1 MKIVHA
7 RIEGFNAF
15 AVSAI
20 ASLDVSF
27 DEKLQIILGTNGS
40 GKSQLLKQLTPLPP
54 TRGEYTDVGYRQ
66 LTIEHNGAHYTLT
79 SDFSEK
85 DGAHLFQVNGGKNLN
100 EGRTTDVQ
108 YELIEH
114 YLGVDR
120 KINTLLQTGFDIPHM
135 TAGARK
141 ALFVEFNPAQVGFI
155 MDDHKRVCSY
165 LRDIRSN
172 LTRLHAR
179 KTELSSMMLDESVL
193 TAMREEAEKL
203 NSDTMANI
211 GFIST
216 LKTIISGLSNRTVDS
231 ENDLDEIARWR
242 KEVRRVTPAYQALC
256 QEKKNEELQR
266 CLKDLG
272 SNQGRKDHLE
282 STIHNLITE
291 IAEIQT
297 SLSESTDDEQA
308 QSLRL
313 TIETLTKEIQ
323 ELASFIKGA
332 SNLWSAIDLLNIG
345 LHLDDLKSLL
355 TEFLDCPVVIPQ
367 RRIFALRADRLR
379 NHQFEIQE
387 LRSRASRVQAVI
399 DKCNGAIQIKEGDV
413 PDEPCA
419 KFTCPLYRHWK
430 TQVEQAKQERER
442 CEYELN
448 KITKRLRK
456 LERFGEL
463 RRSQLNTVGPYMEKT
478 QRLVQLIQK
487 CPLFAPYFNDVNVP
501 TQLRLN
507 PLRFYHAIE
516 HHRQLSEAEVRKGKL
531 TKELEGIYKELAKR
545 ATLSEG
551 EQARLEDRLDRLKS
565 QLINA
570 RIAHREVGSRID
582 GLTTDIFYI
591 NHLNTQLELSKTLM
605 SRVSSDIT
613 DMSQAHE
620 RRLLEEL
627 LQKLNAFQSEAITK
641 QGEISIQI
649 REQDTLKARYDEEV
663 LGEIEKLE
671 KEKVEWE
678 HLEKALKDI
687 PRLGMINYINTLI
700 EIANAYIA
708 SVFTYDLIITPLP
721 LDSRLDYRLPLT
733 VSGIPI
739 PDIALGSK
747 AQKELINL
755 AFHLAIRKVSNLE
768 NYPISLDEVGASFDN
783 THKHRLLDLLSYLID
798 GDKVSQ
804 MFLVN
809 HHAAVHEGLSN
820 GQTLILNTANV
831 VAPQVYN
838 EHVVFNMPRSIDA

>member
-1 MKIVHA
+1 MKIIHA
-7 RIEGFNAF
+7 RLEGFGAF
-15 AVSAI
+15 SVSAI
-20 ASLDVSF
+20 SSLDVSF

-54 TRGEYTDVGYRQ
+54 TRGEYTDTGYKQ
-66 LTIEHNGAHYTLT
+66 LTIEHNGVHYTVT

-85 DGAHLFQVNGGKNLN
+85 DGAHLFQINGGKNLN

-114 YLGVDR
+114 YLGIDR
-120 KINTLLQTGFDIPHM
+120 KINTLLQTGYDIPSM

-141 ALFVEFNPAQVGFI
+141 GLFVEFNPAQVGFI

-165 LRDIRSN
+165 LRDIKSN

-179 KTELSSMMLDESVL
+179 KTELTSMMLDESVL
-193 TAMREEAEKL
+193 SSMRQEADKL
-203 NSDTMANI
+203 NADTMANI

-216 LKTIISGLSNRTVDS
+216 LKTIINGLSSRIVDVDG
-231 ENDLDEIARWR
+231 NLDAIKQWR
-242 KEVRRVTPAYQALC
+242 REVRRMTPIYQTLC

-272 SNQGRKDHLE
+272 SNQGRKEHLE
-282 STIHNLITE
+282 STIHTLITE
-291 IAEIQT
+291 ISEIES
-297 SLSESTDDEQA
+297 SLSDSTDDEQA

-313 TIETLTKEIQ
+313 TIETLSQEIQ
-323 ELASFIKGA
+323 ELAKFTKGA
-332 SNLWSAIDLLNIG
+332 SNLWSAIDLLNVG

-355 TEFLDCPVVIPQ
+355 TEFMDCPVIIPQ

-379 NHQFEIQE
+379 AHQFEIQE
-387 LRSRASRVQAVI
+387 LRSRAARVQAVI
-399 DKCNGAIQIKEGDV
+399 DKCNNAIQIKEGDV
-413 PDEPCA
+413 PDQPCA
-419 KFTCPLYRHWK
+419 KSECPLYRHWK
-430 TQVEQAKQERER
+430 SQVEQSKLERER
-442 CEYELN
+442 CEH
-448 KITKRLRK
+448 
-456 LERFGEL
+456 EL
-463 RRSQLNTVGPYMEKT
+463 RRIDKRLSKLEVIADRRRLQLTAVGPYMEKT

-507 PLRFYHAIE
+507 PLRFFHVIE
-516 HHRQLSEAEVRKGKL
+516 HQRQLSEADVKQNKL
-531 TKELEGIYKELAKR
+531 TKELEGIYKELAKK

-551 EQARLEDRLDRLKS
+551 EQARLEDRRARLQA
-565 QLINA
+565 QLSTA
-570 RIAHREVGSRID
+570 RIDHQRVLACID

-591 NHLNTQLELSKTLM
+591 NHLNKQLDAAQELIKQ
-605 SRVSSDIT
+605 VSSDIT
-613 DMSQAHE
+613 DLSQAHE
-620 RRLLEEL
+620 RKLLEEL
-627 LQKLNAFQSEAITK
+627 LDKLNTFQSEAIVK
-641 QGEISIQI
+641 QGEISVQI

-671 KEKVEWE
+671 KERAEWE
-678 HLEKALKDI
+678 QLERALRDI
-687 PRLGMINYINTLI
+687 PRLGMISYINTLI

-708 SVFTYDLIITPLP
+708 SVFTYELTITPLTQ
-721 LDSRLDYRLPLT
+721 DSRLDYRLPFC
-733 VSGIPI
+733 VSGIPLA
-739 PDIALGSK
+739 DIALGSK
-747 AQKELINL
+747 AQKEIINL
-755 AFHLAIRKVSNLE
+755 ALHLAIRKVSKLE

-831 VAPQVYN
+831 VAPQVFN
-838 EHVVFNMPRSIDA
+838 EHAVFNMPRSIDA